1 MAYKS
6 QRLQNPVACP
16 LKSPILHLRAGI
28 PEWARRNRESLCFAA
43 SSVDVTMFMP
53 FVGRAAT
60 GDLDTC
66 PKLIATGNHIYV
78 PMIRIARRLIA

>member
-1 MAYKS
+1 MVY
-6 QRLQNPVACP
+6 QFRRLQNPVACP
-16 LKSPILHLRAGI
+16 LKPPILHLRAGI

-43 SSVDVTMFMP
+43 SSVDVRIFMP
-53 FVGRAAT
+53 FAGRAAT

-78 PMIRIARRLIA
+78 PETRIARRLIA